1 MSLTSF
7 ALVILICLIG
17 GGIALFADNLGRN
30 LGKKRLKL
38 GRLRPRKTAQ
48 LFTFLAGFVI
58 PLLSIAAVMWLSA
71 DVRKWF
77 AEGPAVV
84 DERNQLLKDVGD
96 LRTQSSALEKQRE
109 TQLAE
114 IEKGTRLLTD
124 LRKRLKDSE
133 VKLAASQARVQDLT
147 AKAAALI
154 RRSAALESKA
164 ALLSS
169 QVSTANRQLLEAK
182 ASLDKR
188 KREFDLLDESFEIL
202 SKEIADAYRENI
214 RLQNENTDLRTENL
228 TAETSKTELQG
239 QLDVLKTD
247 LDKRKDEFDRQLSA
261 KQRELELAALELDA
275 RRAEVREAQRNLEKM
290 GDIWLNS
297 RKLPMAF
304 RMGQELA
311 RVQAPANM
319 TRAQAEDQLSRLVR
333 AARSEAEQQGA
344 KARGE
349 IPPAGIMDRM
359 DPDGR
364 MLTSDMQRQRIVDRL
379 TGLSEDVVLVATSS
393 LNSFLGE
400 PVSLDVQSFRNPVVF
415 TQGEMV
421 AETRIDGDR
430 SDEVIVD
437 QISEFVTTQVK
448 ERAKEGGMIPLLGV
462 DQGYGVLPQNTL
474 LELVRSARAN
484 NRRVRIQAFAPS
496 DIRAG
501 DTLTLVYRIR

>member
-1 MSLTSF
+1 MSFTSF

-17 GGIALFADNLGRN
+17 GGIALFADNLGRT

-48 LFTFLAGFVI
+48 LFTFMAGAVI
-58 PLLSIAAVMWLSA
+58 PLLSIAAVMYLSA

-96 LRTQSSALEKQRE
+96 LRTQRTALEKQRE

-114 IEKGTRLLTD
+114 IAKGTKLLTD

-133 VKLAASQARVQDLT
+133 GRLAASQAKVQELSARAVNLT
-147 AKAAALI
+147 
-154 RRSAALESKA
+154 RRAAALESKA
-164 ALLSS
+164 AALSA
-169 QVSTANRQLLEAK
+169 QVNKTNKDLRAAQTT
-182 ASLDKR
+182 LDNAR
-188 KREFDLLDESFEIL
+188 KSYAALNQSFEIL
-202 SKEIADAYRENI
+202 SANIGEAYEQNRN
-214 RLQNENTDLRTENL
+214 LQNENIKLIEENRN
-228 TAETSKTELQG
+228 AQADKSQLQG
-239 QLDVLKTD
+239 QINNLKTD
-247 LDKRKDEFDRQLSA
+247 LDQKRADFDRQLAA
-261 KQRELELAALELDA
+261 KQRELELAALELDK
-275 RRAEVREAQRNLEKM
+275 RRAEVVEAQRSLEQM
-290 GDIWLNS
+290 GNIWLNS

-304 RMGQELA
+304 RLGQELA

-319 TRAQAEDQLSRLVR
+319 TKAQADDQISRLVR

-344 KARGE
+344 KPRGD

-364 MLTSDMQRQRIVDRL
+364 MVTSEMQRQRIVDRL
-379 TGLSEDVVLVATSS
+379 AGLSEEVVLVATSS

-400 PVSLDVQSFRNPVVF
+400 PVSLDVQSFRNPLVF
-415 TQGEMV
+415 NQGELV
-421 AETRIDGDR
+421 AESRVDGDR
-430 SDEVIVD
+430 PDEEIVD
-437 QISEFVTTQVK
+437 QITSFVTTQVK
-448 ERAKEGGMIPLLGV
+448 DAAKAGGMIPTLGV
-462 DQGYGVLPQNTL
+462 EQGYGVLPQSTL

-484 NRRVRIQAFAPS
+484 NRRVRIQAIALS

-501 DTLTLVYRIR
+501 DSLTLLYRIR